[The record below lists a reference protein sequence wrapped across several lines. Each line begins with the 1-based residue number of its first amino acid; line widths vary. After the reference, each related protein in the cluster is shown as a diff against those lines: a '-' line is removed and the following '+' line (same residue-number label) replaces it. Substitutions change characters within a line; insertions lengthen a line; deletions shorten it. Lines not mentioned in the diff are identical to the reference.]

1 MRVDIWSDVVC
12 PWCYVGRARFDR
24 ALAAF
29 AHREEVVVRFHSY
42 ELNPTLPRGGSEALL
57 DALARKFPD
66 TPRTRLCEREHRVAD
81 AARDEGLGYRG
92 DRRNGNTFD
101 LHRLLHLAGD
111 AGEAAQA
118 VRALHHAHFAQ
129 ARDVF
134 APDVAVEVFT
144 AVGLP
149 AAEVRRVLDGDAYTE
164 RVFADQRAAHDM
176 RVTGI
181 PFVVV
186 DRTIAVAGARST
198 DLYTRT
204 LDTAWARRP
213 RARQH
218 VA

>member
-29 AHREEVVVRFHSY
+29 AHRDEVIVRFHSY

-66 TPRTRLCEREHRVAD
+66 TPRAQLCEREHRVAD
-81 AARDEGLGYRG
+81 AARAEGLGYRS
-92 DRRNGNTFD
+92 DRHNGNTFD

-111 AGEAAQA
+111 AGVQADA
-118 VRALHHAHFAQ
+118 VRALHQAHFGQ

-149 AAEVRRVLDGDAYTE
+149 AGEVRRVLATDAYAE
-164 RVFADQRAAHDM
+164 RVFADERAAHDL
-176 RVTGI
+176 RVTGV

-186 DRTIAVAGARST
+186 DRTIAVGGARSAE
-198 DLYTRT
+198 LFTRT
-204 LDTAWARRP
+204 LDRAWARRP

-218 VA
+218 V